1 MSGTARSLADLDAAL
16 DRLERDGTRF
26 WTALDGSEAL
36 PSKAKPLT
44 EQGFGRFGQFGR
56 LADED
61 EARNVANSDVARPA
75 AARHADESERR
86 IKSYSNTVQT
96 VQTVQSD
103 EKCPPEQ
110 AVSFGQS
117 DPLAVQNRGSAVQS
131 ADRSTASWTCEGE
144 DAATCRPPKPCRGTE
159 PSSAARRHDALNRWL
174 AANPSP
180 RASAAG
186 VGVISTGSSRNGSM
200 HAPPEMPPNCR
211 RARAHRAELIE
222 NLRNEADHCS
232 RCGAPTQPLEI
243 GGADRSG
250 WICNACLNAAGLL
263 MLCRARSEAATCLA
277 TGAHC
282 DKDPPPHFRAYPW
295 HDDRAWI
302 ADIVRATTPADKL
315 AVLAEWV
322 AAAGGRLGGR
332 LVLLPPLPQRLA
344 TLELRRMVRQARL
357 VIGDANAGAAE
368 VARLLEAGRRAV
380 KSPDALAD
388 PAEVM
393 LRGELT

>member
-26 WTALDGSEAL
+26 WTALDGSGAL

-44 EQGFGRFGQFGR
+44 EQGFGRFGQLGR

-86 IKSYSNTVQT
+86 IESYSNTVQT

-131 ADRSTASWTCEGE
+131 AGQSIASWTCEGE

-186 VGVISTGSSRNGSM
+186 VGVISTGRSRNGSM
-200 HAPPEMPPNCR
+200 RAPPEMPPDCR

-263 MLCRARSEAATCLA
+263 MIRCADTPPRNSLGVPGTDQQTHDQAEIVAGDVHEVAFTEVLVAAQPRNGTSYFRLELGRSRARPARLAAYCSLLDHIAGSAFLGRSCTAALA
-277 TGAHC
+277 VVFGLRQPLGVQCAL
-282 DKDPPPHFRAYPW
+282 
-295 HDDRAWI
+295 DRA
-302 ADIVRATTPADKL
+302 L
-315 AVLAEWV
+315 VLAH
-322 AAAGGRLGGR
+322 G
-332 LVLLPPLPQRLA
+332 PQLI
-344 TLELRRMVRQARL
+344 RRHW
-357 VIGDANAGAAE
+357 
-368 VARLLEAGRRAV
+368 
-380 KSPDALAD
+380 
-388 PAEVM
+388 
-393 LRGELT
+393 